1 MCQTAVTAT
10 ETPTFC
16 PKDRR
21 FSVVDYALKKRKK
34 IYRDLARKNSSTS
47 WIVKLIESTVH
58 EWFFHADGSILFHP
72 CKIWTIKKVE
82 RSVHIRSVSIYEFYR
97 LLLLVNKEKARDRY
111 RHVTIHC
118 RRFSSTHEMTIV
130 DTWSWNQY
138 QNRRKTIQN
147 MSIFDRNFISEV
159 LQSID
164 SLFLYWLDIIDQI

>member
-97 LLLLVNKEKARDRY
+97 LLLLVNKEKTRDRY

-130 DTWSWNQY
+130 DTWSYQY